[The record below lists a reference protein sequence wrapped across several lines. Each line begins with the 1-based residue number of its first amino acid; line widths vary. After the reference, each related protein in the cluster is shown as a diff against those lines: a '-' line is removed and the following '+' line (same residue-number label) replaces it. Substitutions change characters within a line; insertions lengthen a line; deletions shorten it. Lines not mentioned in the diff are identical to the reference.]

1 MSDSA
6 ACADTSVDGGH
17 FADLV
22 ATALDAKRHLP
33 YERCFSAGPLAF
45 RVAFDSRDLS
55 TAYTRAV
62 KPGSALPE
70 WSIDV
75 VTGSNEHLAALVPY
89 PVERGRAFG
98 AGHYFAMWH
107 PDEAPVL
114 YLASIQGQRG
124 LIWLPKG
131 RAPAWE
137 LSRPFCPLI
146 QAFLSST
153 PWTVVHAASVS
164 LCGRSLLLAGP
175 GRAGKSTAALSCA
188 LAGWDY
194 AGDDYVCA
202 QIETGA
208 ILPLY
213 SSARLRTDMAQPLER
228 LLPTSVGI
236 SVDGIEQRHELR
248 LAEFLGEEK
257 VKGGTLKAI
266 LLPRRTGAI
275 QPRFSP
281 ARPADVLHALFR
293 TTMLG
298 ISGSLGNVAMKLS
311 KLATFAPA
319 TFVDTGT
326 QPLAI
331 PDALA
336 AFLDRSTSNKLEWPR
351 ERG

>member
-1 MSDSA
+1 MLTMCDNA
-6 ACADTSVDGGH
+6 ACADTSVEGAP
-17 FADLV
+17 FAELV
-22 ATALDAKRHLP
+22 ARALDAKRHLP
-33 YERCFSAGPLAF
+33 HEKCVSAGPVAF
-45 RVAFDSRDLS
+45 RVAFDSQDLA
-55 TAYTRAV
+55 TAYTRAL
-62 KPGSALPE
+62 KPSSAAPE

-75 VTGSNEHLAALVPY
+75 VTGSNEHLAALVPH
-89 PVERGRAFG
+89 PVDQGRAFG
-98 AGHYFAMWH
+98 TGHYFAMWH

-114 YLASIQGQRG
+114 YLVDLHRQRG

-131 RAPAWE
+131 RAPDWE

-153 PWTVVHAASVS
+153 SWTVVHAASVG
-164 LCGRSLLLAGP
+164 LRGRSLLLAGP

-194 AGDDYVCA
+194 AGDDYICA
-202 QIETGA
+202 QIETGEV
-208 ILPLY
+208 LPLY
-213 SSARLRTDMAQPLER
+213 SSARLRIDMAHPLER

-248 LAEFLGEEK
+248 LAEFLGEEQI
-257 VKGGTLKAI
+257 KGGTLKAI

-275 QPRFSP
+275 QPTFSP

-293 TTMLG
+293 TTMIG

-311 KLATFAPA
+311 KLATLAPA

-336 AFLDRSTSNKLEWPR
+336 AFLDGSTSNGL
-351 ERG
+351 